1 MAASDD
7 PYWPS
12 PPLSNEEHERES
24 LRLEEACEFDRAAR
38 HAYLAGDLRR
48 AVSLAV
54 LGGADSFAMTTAQA
68 VADQLP
74 RDIAMRT
81 ASDLLARGFDY
92 YAGCIYARLGAH
104 LEAAQAY
111 ASANAPDVA
120 AQSFERA
127 GRPAD
132 GARVLEAALRVRP
145 NNAACRYE
153 LGRLLARHGR
163 TEAAVKTLQLLEPDT
178 PERRRSLPLLR
189 RCLVELGLEEAAR
202 TLREEMARLGVPEDA
217 PDDEALERPAA
228 APTLGGALL
237 LGRYET
243 LREVAN
249 TPHAR
254 VIEALDRLNGD
265 KVAVKLLAGLDSE
278 QGRDASLRF
287 EREARALAQLRH
299 PNVVPLRA
307 YHPEGP
313 AIVLAW
319 MPGGS
324 LVDRLRQ
331 STEGIAPARAVEI
344 VAAVLAALGEA
355 HRLGILHRDV
365 KPANV
370 LFDNVGAARLS
381 DFGAAHL
388 GDLSSTA
395 TAGAIGTFA
404 YMSPEQRLG
413 RPASLASDLYGA
425 GALLA
430 ELLTGEAAVPV
441 TDRLAVL
448 PSACHPD
455 LTEAHDA
462 ILAAFLQED
471 PKKRPADAFEARRL
485 LLSLPWPERIW
496 KRSTRRSIRPPSDHP
511 GGPDRARLTAS
522 LDIADGRDLPFLHHD
537 LWLDRDVLILP
548 LDEPALACARAF
560 ARAGHPT
567 LPTVLRVDEQAQEIW
582 IAPPRGRSL
591 ADQSR
596 GLSPGMVARLR
607 EALESLHAAEGA
619 HGHVDAEHLY
629 WHDGEITLAYPRSTM
644 AVEEAMESDRAALS
658 RLAVD

>member
-1 MAASDD
+1 MPPSDD
-7 PYWPS
+7 S
-12 PPLSNEEHERES
+12 ADPPLDSSREENARIS
-24 LRLEEACEFDRAAR
+24 LDLEESCDFSGAARAAL
-38 HAYLAGDLRR
+38 LAGDARR
-48 AVSLAV
+48 AVTLAV
-54 LGGADSFAMTTAQA
+54 LGTDEVLSERTVLA
-68 VADQLP
+68 VAEQLSKEQAL
-74 RDIAMRT
+74 RA
-81 ASDLLARGFDY
+81 ASDLAARGFGRH
-92 YAGCIYARLGAH
+92 AGALYARLGAH
-104 LEAAQAY
+104 LEAGQAF
-111 ASANAPDVA
+111 AAANDACRA

-132 GARVLEAALRVRP
+132 GARALESALRVRP
-145 NNAACRYE
+145 SDAACRYE

-163 TEAAVKTLQLLEPDT
+163 TESAVKTLQLLDADT

-189 RCLVELGLEEAAR
+189 RCLIELGLEEAAR
-202 TLREEMARLGVPEDA
+202 TLREEMARLGVAEDA
-217 PDDEALERPAA
+217 PEDEALERPASS
-228 APTLGGALL
+228 PTLGGALL

-331 STEGIAPARAVEI
+331 STEGMAPARAAEI
-344 VAAVLAALGEA
+344 VSAVLAALGEA

-370 LFDNVGAARLS
+370 LFDDVGAARLS

-413 RPASLASDLYGA
+413 RPASLASDLYGT

-462 ILAAFLQED
+462 IVARFLQED

-496 KRSTRRSIRPPSDHP
+496 KREKRRSIRPPSDHP
-511 GGPDRARLTAS
+511 GGPDRARLTAT
-522 LDIADGRDLPFLHHD
+522 LDIADGRDLSFLHHD
-537 LWLDRDVLILP
+537 TWLDRDVLIHP
-548 LDEPALACARAF
+548 LDEPTLTRARAF

-567 LPTVLRVDEQAQEIW
+567 LPAVLRIDQEANEIW

-591 ADQSR
+591 ADHSR
-596 GLSPGMVARLR
+596 GLSPGQVARLR
-607 EALESLHAAEGA
+607 EALELLHAVEGA
-619 HGHVDAEHLY
+619 HGQVDAEHLY

-644 AVEEAMESDRAALS
+644 AVAEAMESDRAALL
-658 RLAVD
+658 RLAVG